1 MAFCGLLCG
10 KPAVLDLPTSV
21 SVALSVTVTLD
32 DTVSG
37 AALSSTEEEVAVTR
51 VPHLARVVQREVV
64 LASRASHCEVV
75 SARAAPAPSPEGDA
89 RLTVEF
95 RIKCTFDPQ
104 VPSGIA
110 TPEAADAWS
119 RLLADSVAATFTAEG
134 IQEAVVR
141 DVPTVQHALVH
152 LREYG
157 AEDSTRHS
165 SRNPRHSTLAL
176 RTSVHGDESN
186 SQRESSV
193 SARGTTSEP

>member
-32 DTVSG
+32 TSSG
-37 AALSSTEEEVAVTR
+37 NAPAVSSTEEEVAVTR

-75 SARAAPAPSPEGDA
+75 SARAAPAPSPEGGA

-119 RLLADSVAATFTAEG
+119 RLLADSMAATVTAEG

-141 DVPTVQHALVH
+141 DVPTVQHAVVH

-165 SRNPRHSTLAL
+165 SRRPRNSTLAL
-176 RTSVHGDESN
+176 RTSMHGDESN
-186 SQRESSV
+186 S
-193 SARGTTSEP
+193 RGRTSEP